1 MDKREKIAIL
11 LDENALIIES
21 INDITSI
28 LKEVANIKENCI
40 QIEIRLNG
48 TLEKLSNL
56 ANINRDK
63 ILALHTEID
72 KLQREIEETGRE
84 VFGPKFLSGFGKKE
98 KPEID
103 LFKVVEDE
111 KIMAKMQDE
120 SKKIAD
126 KTKEEILAAYTE
138 LEIKNERLQHRIE
151 FYEKLTDELLEI
163 CKTLREKV
171 GNSKCLQ
178 E

>member
-1 MDKREKIAIL
+1 
-11 LDENALIIES
+11 
-21 INDITSI
+21 
-28 LKEVANIKENCI
+28 
-40 QIEIRLNG
+40 
-48 TLEKLSNL
+48 
-56 ANINRDK
+56 
-63 ILALHTEID
+63 
-72 KLQREIEETGRE
+72 
-84 VFGPKFLSGFGKKE
+84 
-98 KPEID
+98 
-103 LFKVVEDE
+103 
-111 KIMAKMQDE
+111 MQDE

-126 KTKEEILAAYTE
+126 ETKEEILAAYTE

>member
-1 MDKREKIAIL
+1 MK
-11 LDENALIIES
+11 
-21 INDITSI
+21 
-28 LKEVANIKENCI
+28 
-40 QIEIRLNG
+40 
-48 TLEKLSNL
+48 
-56 ANINRDK
+56 
-63 ILALHTEID
+63 
-72 KLQREIEETGRE
+72 
-84 VFGPKFLSGFGKKE
+84 
-98 KPEID
+98 
-103 LFKVVEDE
+103 

-126 KTKEEILAAYTE
+126 KAKEEILAAYTE

>member
-1 MDKREKIAIL
+1 
-11 LDENALIIES
+11 
-21 INDITSI
+21 
-28 LKEVANIKENCI
+28 
-40 QIEIRLNG
+40 
-48 TLEKLSNL
+48 
-56 ANINRDK
+56 
-63 ILALHTEID
+63 
-72 KLQREIEETGRE
+72 
-84 VFGPKFLSGFGKKE
+84 
-98 KPEID
+98 
-103 LFKVVEDE
+103 
-111 KIMAKMQDE
+111 MAKMQDE

-126 KTKEEILAAYTE
+126 KTKEEILVAYTE

>member
-1 MDKREKIAIL
+1 
-11 LDENALIIES
+11 
-21 INDITSI
+21 
-28 LKEVANIKENCI
+28 
-40 QIEIRLNG
+40 
-48 TLEKLSNL
+48 
-56 ANINRDK
+56 
-63 ILALHTEID
+63 
-72 KLQREIEETGRE
+72 
-84 VFGPKFLSGFGKKE
+84 
-98 KPEID
+98 
-103 LFKVVEDE
+103 
-111 KIMAKMQDE
+111 MAKMQDE

-126 KTKEEILAAYTE
+126 KTKEGILAAYTE

>member
-1 MDKREKIAIL
+1 M
-11 LDENALIIES
+11 
-21 INDITSI
+21 T
-28 LKEVANIKENCI
+28 
-40 QIEIRLNG
+40 
-48 TLEKLSNL
+48 
-56 ANINRDK
+56 
-63 ILALHTEID
+63 
-72 KLQREIEETGRE
+72 
-84 VFGPKFLSGFGKKE
+84 
-98 KPEID
+98 
-103 LFKVVEDE
+103 
-111 KIMAKMQDE
+111 KMQDE

-163 CKTLREKV
+163 CKTLKEKV

>member
-1 MDKREKIAIL
+1 
-11 LDENALIIES
+11 
-21 INDITSI
+21 
-28 LKEVANIKENCI
+28 
-40 QIEIRLNG
+40 
-48 TLEKLSNL
+48 
-56 ANINRDK
+56 
-63 ILALHTEID
+63 
-72 KLQREIEETGRE
+72 
-84 VFGPKFLSGFGKKE
+84 
-98 KPEID
+98 
-103 LFKVVEDE
+103 
-111 KIMAKMQDE
+111 MAKMQDE

-126 KTKEEILAAYTE
+126 KTKEEILAAYIE